1 MTKPGFIVEGHM
13 EKDIIQRICDGRP
26 VRMFHNGRSVAPSAL
41 AKQAATLIKLMKY
54 TRPIIILFDREMRHE
69 SCTELSS
76 AFLKALSGYGVSE
89 NDVIVGVAD
98 RMIEN
103 WILAC
108 ASVRQKYQVGFVT
121 EGYHGKG
128 KLSEVMDLAGEHYHE
143 RIEGVEMFIGID
155 KVSAMANSESF
166 KLFAKSI
173 SPYCEWMRRK
183 KAKRSR

>member
-1 MTKPGFIVEGHM
+1 MSSFRAI
-13 EKDIIQRICDGRP
+13 
-26 VRMFHNGRSVAPSAL
+26 
-41 AKQAATLIKLMKY
+41 
-54 TRPIIILFDREMRHE
+54 E
-69 SCTELSS
+69 SQDTS